1 MSYIVWQ
8 LVMQLIYTMLITN
21 NYTFLT
27 CGEKKIWSNIKKS
40 QNVMIMN
47 VCKILFSFLRLQN
60 SNIFDLNI
68 LYLSEKVL
76 QTKLERL
83 SLPDLDLTEKIG
95 EVVLKQVKFQHFFA
109 NQLLCFQVRFLLLG
123 QILKDTKIL
132 KQINYK
138 VSVLIQKQKILS
150 RCNHE
155 QNKTLAFK

>member
-109 NQLLCFQVRFLLLG
+109 NQLLCFQVRSLLLG
-123 QILKDTKIL
+123 QILRDTKIL

-138 VSVLIQKQKILS
+138 VPVLIQKQKILS

>member
-27 CGEKKIWSNIKKS
+27 CGEKKIWPNIKKS

-76 QTKLERL
+76 
-83 SLPDLDLTEKIG
+83 
-95 EVVLKQVKFQHFFA
+95 
-109 NQLLCFQVRFLLLG
+109 
-123 QILKDTKIL
+123 
-132 KQINYK
+132 
-138 VSVLIQKQKILS
+138 
-150 RCNHE
+150 
-155 QNKTLAFK
+155 